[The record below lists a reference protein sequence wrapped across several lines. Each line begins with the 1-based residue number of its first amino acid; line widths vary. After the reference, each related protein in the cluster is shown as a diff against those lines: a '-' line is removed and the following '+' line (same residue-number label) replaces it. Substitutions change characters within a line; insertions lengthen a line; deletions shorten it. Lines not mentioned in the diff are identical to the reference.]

1 MLDLGASPGS
11 WALYAASR
19 VGPGGRVLA
28 VDLKPCEI
36 ALPSQVEFRE
46 ADVAALDPLELGGP
60 FDVVLSDMAPKT
72 SGQRHADQYRSFELF
87 LQALR
92 LADRVLRLDG
102 SFVGKIFQGPE
113 YEEARAQLRK
123 TFDSVRTIRP
133 KATRGESYEVFL
145 VGTRSPRPTS

>member
-28 VDLKPCEI
+28 VDLKACEV
-36 ALPSQVEFRE
+36 ALPPQVEFRE
-46 ADVAALDPLELGGP
+46 ADVATLDPSELGGP

-87 LQALR
+87 LEALR
-92 LADRVLRLDG
+92 LAYEVLSAEG

-113 YEEARAQLRK
+113 YEEARAQLREM
-123 TFDSVRTIRP
+123 FDTVRTIRP

-145 VGTRSPRPTS
+145 VGTRSADSLS